1 MAEAKVLLKVG
12 EKMPFFSLP
21 DQHGN
26 VINIEILLA
35 KKTLVIY
42 FYPKDYT
49 PGCTAEACGFRD
61 QYEVFKEHGAEVIG
75 ISTDGSARHSSFA
88 KSYGLDFILLSDR
101 DRKAEKL
108 FGVPRSMFGLL
119 GGRVTFIVDQSGII
133 RHVFQSRSQ
142 ATQHVEEAL
151 KVVRELNKKAKPA

>member
-1 MAEAKVLLKVG
+1 MLKTG

-21 DQHGN
+21 DQHGDL
-26 VINIEILLA
+26 VDIETFLG

-49 PGCTAEACGFRD
+49 PGCTLEACGFRD
-61 QYEVFKEHGAEVIG
+61 QYEVFKENGAEVIG

-88 KSYGLDFILLSDR
+88 KSYGLDFILLSDQ
-101 DRKAEKL
+101 DKKTEKL

-133 RHVFQSRSQ
+133 RHVFQSLAQ
-142 ATQHVEEAL
+142 ATQHVEQAL
-151 KVVRELNKKAKPA
+151 KVVKELNQKAKSA